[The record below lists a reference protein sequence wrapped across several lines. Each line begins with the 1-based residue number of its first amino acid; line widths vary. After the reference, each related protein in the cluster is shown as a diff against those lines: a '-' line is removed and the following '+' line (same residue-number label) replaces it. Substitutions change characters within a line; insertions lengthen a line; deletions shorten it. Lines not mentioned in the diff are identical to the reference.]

1 MMIEV
6 LGIFNTSIGFTTILM
21 FPENVFPK
29 MNMQLR
35 KGKHLYYVSGIAFNQ
50 PLSPEF
56 SGKNNYSC
64 LLRSDGIIDLNKGDI
79 LQIL

>member
-6 LGIFNTSIGFTTILM
+6 LGVFNISIGFTTILK
-21 FPENVFPK
+21 FPENEFPK
-29 MNMQLR
+29 MNMQLK
-35 KGKHLYYVSGIAFNQ
+35 KGEQIYYVSSIAFNQ
-50 PLSPEF
+50 PMSPEF

-64 LLRSDGIIDLNKGDI
+64 ILRSDGKIDLNKGDI